1 MLSKSKSTV
10 TCLFL
15 AMIFLIAFSAWPEE
29 VDENTVLWFTF
40 DEDFRGEV
48 EDVSGKGNIG
58 TVGAGVK
65 WLEEGKIGGGCA
77 EFDGTGAITV
87 PLLDISEAIT
97 LECFFQSEKIAQG
110 THRHLINRG
119 WFANGTYLLWLDNE
133 WADMCVSWSIETA
146 VRKEVRPERVVKPGE
161 WQYVAATYDGEKMK
175 LYLDGEFVGE
185 TTQTGKLLGGSVI
198 IGGNSF
204 IGLIDEVRIS
214 NIARDVSEI
223 KAHMEGRGAPVNSNP
238 SLSTT
243 WAQIKAESL

>member
-1 MLSKSKSTV
+1 MLSKSKIIV
-10 TCLFL
+10 ICLFST
-15 AMIFLIAFSAWPEE
+15 MILSIGFSAWSEE

-40 DEDFRGEV
+40 DEDFKGEV
-48 EDVSGKGNIG
+48 EDASGNGNNG
-58 TVGAGVK
+58 TAGAGVQ

-77 EFDGTGAITV
+77 EFAGTGEITV
-87 PLLDISEAIT
+87 PLVDISEAIT

-185 TTQTGKLLGGSVI
+185 TTQAGELVGGSVI
-198 IGGNSF
+198 IGGNGF

-223 KAHMEGRGAPVNSNP
+223 KAHMEGKGAAVNPNT

-243 WAQIKAESL
+243 WGILKSK